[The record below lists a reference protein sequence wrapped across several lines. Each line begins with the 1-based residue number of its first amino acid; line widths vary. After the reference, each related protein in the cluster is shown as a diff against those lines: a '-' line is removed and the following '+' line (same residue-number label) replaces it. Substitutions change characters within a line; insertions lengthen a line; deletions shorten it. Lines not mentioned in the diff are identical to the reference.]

1 MQRTKRLIPMNLQ
14 LFAADPVPTDPQP
27 PIDPQDPPNAPEPD
41 KVVPYDRFKAVNDEK
56 KALADQLKALSAFGS
71 PDDLAAKIE
80 RLAALEKDED
90 ERKKAQMSEL
100 ERIQAE
106 RDEAANKAAD
116 LEAKLAELAAAR
128 DNDKIE
134 FAIRAAATDAVDI
147 EDVLNA
153 LKGAVKVEE
162 DGTVNVADALAALKE
177 KKPHYFAKEAPKQP
191 KTIGADGV
199 PAKQGDVST
208 LEAQVKEAKERYQK
222 TKQPADMQRFLELDN
237 KLKQTLKK

>member
-14 LFAADPVPTDPQP
+14 LFAADPTDPQP
-27 PIDPQDPPNAPEPD
+27 PVDPQDPPKAPEPD

-56 KALADQLKALSAFGS
+56 KALADQLKALSAYGT
-71 PDDLAAKIE
+71 PE
-80 RLAALEKDED
+80 ELAALKAEFDALKQAED

-106 RDEAANKAAD
+106 RDEVANKATD

-199 PAKQGDVST
+199 PAKQGEVAT
-208 LEAQVKEAKERYQK
+208 LEAQVEEAKKRYQQ
-222 TKQPADMQRFLELDN
+222 TGSPADMQKFIDLDN